1 MAKWVCPQCRAR
13 FPFQSGVDPECP
25 DCGYTLTDRSNNGV
39 ASPRIGYFK
48 NKSADRIYRQEEAA
62 SRERAHMAAEITGE
76 SVSDMSAMLQT
87 NQKDGL
93 REGDTSAPSIRPDNQ
108 VAAAL
113 AAQPAPS
120 PQAAPMTG
128 NAGQSAGLAFSAGV
142 SQGPFANMGAKI
154 QQKVREVHTHGLSGH
169 KGALQSDMPANEV
182 TNPLYRPRV

>member
-39 ASPRIGYFK
+39 AAPRIGYFK

-108 VAAAL
+108 VVQNTRARATTIIPEQLDLIL
-113 AAQPAPS
+113 ASEVDAPIGELRL
-120 PQAAPMTG
+120 PGFDRLDVLREFIIEDRIVTG
-128 NAGQSAGLAFSAGV
+128 L
-142 SQGPFANMGAKI
+142 
-154 QQKVREVHTHGLSGH
+154 
-169 KGALQSDMPANEV
+169 
-182 TNPLYRPRV
+182 

>member
-13 FPFQSGVDPECP
+13 FPFQSGVDPACP
-25 DCGYTLTDRSNNGV
+25 DCGYTLQDRSNNGV
-39 ASPRIGYFK
+39 AAPRIGYFK

-62 SRERAHMAAEITGE
+62 SRDRAHMAAEITGE

-113 AAQPAPS
+113 AAAPPPS
-120 PQAAPMTG
+120 PQAAPLYG
-128 NAGQSAGLAFSAGV
+128 NAGNSAGLAFSAAV
-142 SQGPFANMGAKI
+142 AQGPYPNVGAKI
-154 QQKVREVHTHGLSGH
+154 QQKVRDYHGTNLGGH
-169 KGALQSDMPANEV
+169 AGALKSDMPANEV

>member
-39 ASPRIGYFK
+39 AAPRIGYFK

-62 SRERAHMAAEITGE
+62 SRDRAHMAAEITGD
-76 SVSDMSAMLQT
+76 SFSDMSAMLQT

-93 REGDTSAPSIRPDNQ
+93 RAGDTSAPSIRPDNQ

-113 AAQPAPS
+113 AAAPPPS
-120 PQAAPMTG
+120 PQAAPMYGAAG
-128 NAGQSAGLAFSAGV
+128 NSAGLAFSAAV
-142 SQGPFANMGAKI
+142 AQGPMPNMGART
-154 QQKVREVHTHGLSGH
+154 QQKIRDFHGTGLSGH
-169 KGALQSDMPANEV
+169 AGALKSDMPANEV
-182 TNPLYRPRV
+182 TNQLYRPRV